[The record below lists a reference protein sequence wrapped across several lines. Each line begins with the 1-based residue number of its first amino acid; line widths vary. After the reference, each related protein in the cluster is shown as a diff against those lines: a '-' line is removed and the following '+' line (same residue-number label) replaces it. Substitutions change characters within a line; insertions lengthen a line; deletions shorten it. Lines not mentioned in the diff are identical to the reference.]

1 MKVMKFGGTS
11 VGSPE
16 RMQGVAKLITKSGE
30 PTFVVLSAM
39 SGTTNSLVEISDY
52 LYKKNP
58 EGAQEVINKLEQKYM
73 GHVEELYS
81 TDQMKLKTREFLKK
95 EFDYL
100 RSFTKD
106 TFTSFEE
113 KIVVAQGEVMS
124 TNMVTNYLTEQG
136 VKTVLLDALTF
147 MRTDKNAEPDMPYIK
162 EHLAEVMRQNK
173 GYQIYITQGFVC
185 RNAYD
190 EVDNLQRGGS
200 DYTAS
205 LIGAA
210 MDAEEILI
218 WTDID
223 GMHNNDPRV
232 VDKTEAVHQLNFE
245 EASELAYFG
254 AKILHPT
261 CVQPAKYAGIPVRL
275 KNTMDPE
282 AEGTIIDN
290 VLVRGK
296 IKAVAA
302 KDNITA
308 IKIKSSRMLGASG
321 FLRKVFEIF
330 ESYQTS
336 IDMIATSEVGVSMTI
351 DDDSHLHEIVDE
363 LKKYGTVTVD
373 VDMCII
379 CVVGDLDWSNLGFE
393 TLATDAMKDIPVRM
407 ISYGGSNYNI
417 SFLIRGA
424 DKKHALQSLSD
435 KLFNQES

>member
-11 VGSPE
+11 VGSPD
-16 RMQGVAKLITKSGE
+16 RMKGVASLVTESGE
-30 PTFVVLSAM
+30 PTFIVLSAM

-58 EGAQEVINKLEQKYM
+58 EGANEVINNLEKKYM
-73 GHVEELYS
+73 QHVEELYS
-81 TDQMKLKTREFLKK
+81 TEEMKNTTREFLQG
-95 EFDYL
+95 EFNYL

-106 TFTSFEE
+106 LFTSFEE
-113 KIVVAQGEVMS
+113 KSIVAQGEMMS
-124 TNMVTNYLTEQG
+124 TNMVVNYLKEQG
-136 VKTVLLDALTF
+136 VKALLLSALDF
-147 MRTDKNAEPDMPYIK
+147 MRTDKNAEPDPQYIK
-162 EHLAEVMRQNK
+162 EKLAAIMEQNQ
-173 GYQIYITQGFVC
+173 GYQIYITQGFIC
-185 RNAYD
+185 RNAYG

-210 MDAEEILI
+210 LPAEEIQI

-232 VDKTEAVHQLNFE
+232 VEHTEAVRQLNFE
-245 EASELAYFG
+245 EAAELAYFG

-275 KNTMDPE
+275 KNTMDPK
-282 AEGTIIDN
+282 ADGTIIDN
-290 VLVRGK
+290 VIVRGK

-308 IKIKSSRMLGASG
+308 IKIKSSRMLLATG

-330 ESYQTS
+330 ESYQTP
-336 IDMIATSEVGVSMTI
+336 IDMIATSEVGVSMSI
-351 DDDSHLHEIVDE
+351 DNDSHLNDIVNE

-373 VDMCII
+373 SDMCII
-379 CVVGDLDWSNLGFE
+379 CVVGDLDWSNVGFE
-393 TLATDAMKDIPVRM
+393 TIATDAMKNIPVRM

-417 SFLIRGA
+417 SFLIREK
-424 DKKHALQSLSD
+424 DKKQALQNLSNV
-435 KLFNQES
+435 LFEKK

>member
-16 RMQGVAKLITKSGE
+16 RMKGVASLVTESGE
-30 PTFVVLSAM
+30 PTFIVLSAM

-58 EGAQEVINKLEQKYM
+58 EGANEVINNLEKKYM
-73 GHVEELYS
+73 QHVEDLYS
-81 TDQMKLKTREFLKK
+81 TEEMKQTTREFLQG
-95 EFDYL
+95 EFNYL

-106 TFTSFEE
+106 LFTSFEE
-113 KIVVAQGEVMS
+113 KSIVAQGEMMS
-124 TNMVTNYLTEQG
+124 TNMVVNYLKEQG
-136 VKTVLLDALTF
+136 VKAVLLSALDF
-147 MRTDKNAEPDMPYIK
+147 MRTDKNAEPDPQYIK
-162 EHLAEVMRQNK
+162 EKLAAIMEENQ
-173 GYQIYITQGFVC
+173 GYQIYITQGFIC
-185 RNAYD
+185 RNAYG

-210 MDAEEILI
+210 LPADEIQI

-232 VDKTEAVHQLNFE
+232 VEHTEAVRQLNFE
-245 EASELAYFG
+245 EAAELAYFG

-275 KNTMDPE
+275 KNTMDPK
-282 AEGTIIDN
+282 ADGTIIDN
-290 VLVRGK
+290 VIVRGK

-308 IKIKSSRMLGASG
+308 IKIKSSRMLLATG

-330 ESYQTS
+330 ESYQTP
-336 IDMIATSEVGVSMTI
+336 IDMIATSEVGVSMSI
-351 DDDSHLHEIVDE
+351 DNDAHLNDIVNE

-373 VDMCII
+373 SDMCII
-379 CVVGDLDWSNLGFE
+379 CVVGDLDWSNVGFE
-393 TLATDAMKDIPVRM
+393 TIATDAMKNIPVRM

-417 SFLIRGA
+417 SFLIKEK
-424 DKKHALQSLSD
+424 DKKQALQNLSNV
-435 KLFNQES
+435 LFEK

>member
-16 RMQGVAKLITKSGE
+16 RMREVATLITQSGE

-39 SGTTNSLVEISDY
+39 SGTTNTLIEISDY

-58 EGAQEVINKLEQKYM
+58 EGANEVINNLEQKYM
-73 GHVEELYS
+73 GHIDELYAH
-81 TDQMKLKTREFLKK
+81 DDVKNKTKDFMQG

-106 TFTSFEE
+106 LFTSFEE
-113 KIVVAQGEVMS
+113 KSIVAQGEIMS
-124 TNMVTNYLTEQG
+124 TNLMVNYLQEQG
-136 VKTVLLDALTF
+136 VKAVLLNALDF
-147 MRTDKNAEPDMPYIK
+147 MRTDKNGEPDPQYIK
-162 EHLAEVMRQNK
+162 EKLNNILRQNE
-173 GYQIYITQGFVC
+173 GQQIYITQGFIC
-185 RNAYD
+185 RNAYG
-190 EVDNLQRGGS
+190 EIDNLQRGGS

-210 MDAEEILI
+210 IDAEEIQI

-232 VDKTEAVHQLNFE
+232 VDHTEAVRQLNFE

-275 KNTMDPE
+275 KNTMDPD

-330 ESYQTS
+330 ESYQTA

-351 DDDSHLHEIVDE
+351 DNNNHLTDIVDE

-373 VDMCII
+373 SDMCII

-393 TLATDAMKDIPVRM
+393 TITTDALKDIPVRM

-417 SFLIRGA
+417 SFLIKEA
-424 DKKHALQSLSD
+424 DKKRALQCLSD
-435 KLFNQES
+435 KLFNNK

>member
-16 RMQGVAKLITKSGE
+16 RMKNVSSLITKSGE

-39 SGTTNSLVEISDY
+39 SGTTNTLVEISDY

-58 EGAQEVINKLEQKYM
+58 EGANEIINNLEKKYM
-73 GHVEELYS
+73 QHVEDLYS
-81 TDQMKLKTREFLKK
+81 TDEYKQKTLEFLHG

-100 RSFTKD
+100 RTFTKD
-106 TFTSFEE
+106 LFTSFEE
-113 KIVVAQGEVMS
+113 KSIVAQGEVLS
-124 TNMVTNYLTEQG
+124 TNMVVNYLQENG
-136 VKTVLLDALTF
+136 IKAVLLSALDF
-147 MRTDKNAEPDMPYIK
+147 MRTDKNAEPDPQYIK
-162 EHLAEVMRQNK
+162 EKLNAIMQENE
-173 GYQIYITQGFVC
+173 GYQIYITQGFIC
-185 RNAYD
+185 RNAYG

-210 MDAEEILI
+210 LNADEIQI

-232 VDKTEAVHQLNFE
+232 VENTEAVRQLNFE
-245 EASELAYFG
+245 EAAELAYFG

-261 CVQPAKYAGIPVRL
+261 CVQPAKYSGIPVRL
-275 KNTMDPE
+275 LNTMEPD
-282 AEGTIIDN
+282 AEGTTISN
-290 VLVRGK
+290 QTEYGK

-302 KDNITA
+302 KDNIIA
-308 IKIKSSRMLGASG
+308 IKIKSSRMLLATG

-330 ESYQTS
+330 ESYQTP
-336 IDMIATSEVGVSMTI
+336 IDMVCTSEVGVSMSI
-351 DDDSHLHEIVDE
+351 DNSAHLGEIVDE

-373 VDMCII
+373 TGMCII
-379 CVVGDLDWSNLGFE
+379 CVVGDLDWSNIGFE
-393 TLATDAMKDIPVRM
+393 TKVMDALKNIPVRM

-417 SFLIRGA
+417 SFLIREE
-424 DKKHALQSLSD
+424 DKKRALQSLSD
-435 KLFNQES
+435 TLFK